1 MSGGKCMVNKNNND
15 CSLIDCQYKNSQGG
29 VKMQDEDSNVS
40 KTLTPDLLVKIRE
53 ALAEGIARTLVYS
66 AITELNNNA

>member
-1 MSGGKCMVNKNNND
+1 MENKNNND
-15 CSLIDCQYKNSQGG
+15 CLLIDCQYKKSQGG

>member
-1 MSGGKCMVNKNNND
+1 MVNKNNND
-15 CSLIDCQYKNSQGG
+15 CSLIDCQYKNNQGG